1 MQAKLKVHGGK
12 NNGMLIDIPI
22 AEFLIG
28 RGPKAH
34 LRPSSDL
41 VSREHCVLTCGD
53 GKVKIKDLKSRNGT
67 YVNESKLENELV
79 LKSGDKIKVGRL
91 VFELV
96 VDHGSPSIKN
106 TPVGSAAE
114 VGKRVASKAENKWDD
129 DSVSDWIDDA
139 SEEGSQDVT
148 ETKQFVLENSATEL
162 FANKPSDSDGDS
174 LDDTIQA
181 IDSSDTIDV
190 SSGKDGKKKK
200 NEPMKLPKRPEK
212 QTSECTKSAA
222 DEVLRQFF
230 NRR

>member
-67 YVNESKLENELV
+67 FVNDSKVESETV
-79 LKSGDKIKVGRL
+79 LSSGDKIKVGRL

-96 VDHGSPSIKN
+96 VDHGSPSVKKK
-106 TPVGSAAE
+106 PVESAAD
-114 VGKRVASKAENKWDD
+114 VGKRVATNAENAWDD
-129 DSVSDWIDDA
+129 ESVSDWI
-139 SEEGSQDVT
+139 
-148 ETKQFVLENSATEL
+148 NSAPDQKL
-162 FANKPSDSDGDS
+162 RRYDRNK
-174 LDDTIQA
+174 TICLGEFGNGIVYWQ
-181 IDSSDTIDV
+181 TI
-190 SSGKDGKKKK
+190 
-200 NEPMKLPKRPEK
+200 
-212 QTSECTKSAA
+212 
-222 DEVLRQFF
+222 
-230 NRR
+230 